1 MRIGYRPRPGKGTIP
16 LGFILCIPVLLA
28 FLAIAGAQE
37 PGRFRFVILGDRT
50 GESEPGVFER
60 ALQEATRDNPAFLIG
75 VGDTIQGLRDETAEA
90 EWQEAE
96 RILAPYRNYRLYLS
110 PGNHDVWS
118 EPSAMLFRKYAGHP
132 LHYSFDYGG
141 AHFTILDNSRSDRFS
156 ADELSFL
163 EEDLRAHA
171 AQPLKFI
178 VSHRPGWI
186 LNVMLKDPD
195 FPLQQLAKKYGV
207 KYVIAG
213 HLHALIHGE
222 IEGVTYLSVPSS
234 GGHLRTGKYE
244 DGSFFGYTAVE
255 AGAQEADFQI
265 RELSS
270 PYGEGRVTR
279 LKDWGTAGLTDA
291 ARKKLTAP

>member
-1 MRIGYRPRPGKGTIP
+1 MGLIP
-16 LGFILCIPVLLA
+16 ILLA
-28 FLAIAGAQE
+28 FLAAAGAQD

-50 GESEPGVFER
+50 GETEPGVFLR

-75 VGDTIQGLRDETAEA
+75 VGDTIQGQRDETAEM
-90 EWQEAE
+90 EWQEADH
-96 RILAPYRNYRLYLS
+96 LLTPYRRYRLFLA

-118 EPSAMLFRKYAGHP
+118 ESSAMLFQKYTGHP
-132 LHYSFDYGG
+132 LQYGFDYGV

-156 ADELSFL
+156 AEQLSFL
-163 EEDLRAHA
+163 EEDLRSHA

-186 LNVMLKDPD
+186 LNVMLGDPN
-195 FPLQQLAKKYGV
+195 FPLHQMAKKYGV

-222 IEGVTYLSVPSS
+222 IEGVTYLSMPSS

-244 DGSFFGYTAVE
+244 DGSFFGYASVE
-255 AGAQEADFQI
+255 AGAQGARFRI
-265 RELSS
+265 GELSA
-270 PYGEGRVTR
+270 PYGEGRETP
-279 LKDWGTAGLTDA
+279 LDDWGAAGLTDA

>member
-1 MRIGYRPRPGKGTIP
+1 VKKT
-16 LGFILCIPVLLA
+16 LGLIFCVAVLLA
-28 FLAIAGAQE
+28 FLAVAGAQE
-37 PGRFRFVILGDRT
+37 SGRFRFVILGDRT
-50 GESEPGVFER
+50 GEAEPGAFER

-96 RILAPYRNYRLYLS
+96 QLLAPYRRYQLYLA

-118 EPSAMLFRKYAGHP
+118 ETSAMLFRKYTGHP

-141 AHFTILDNSRSDRFS
+141 AHFTILDNSRTDRFS

-163 EEDLRAHA
+163 EEDLRTHA

-186 LNVMLKDPD
+186 LNVMVRDPN
-195 FPLQQLAKKYGV
+195 FPLHQLAKKYGV

-213 HLHALIHGE
+213 HLHALIHAE

-234 GGHLRTGKYE
+234 GGHLRSEKYE
-244 DGSFFGYTAVE
+244 DGSFFGYTAVA
-255 AGAQEADFQI
+255 AGAQEADFQF
-265 RELSS
+265 RELGS

-279 LKDWGTAGLTDA
+279 LLDWGTAGLADA